1 MTDTTADAGTD
12 LVAALDATDPTTG
25 ALPATSEDTQ
35 QAADDAETEA
45 EAAAGEEALG
55 DAGKQ
60 ALERMKT
67 KLREERRL
75 RREAEAKIND
85 GAPEND
91 PERIQREADA
101 KALSKANDRI
111 IRAEIR
117 AAAAGKLSDPA
128 DALNF
133 IDLTQF
139 EVDDDG
145 SIDETEIADAIK
157 DLISKKPYLAA
168 QGGSRRP
175 QPDPSQ
181 GEAGRGTATTADRF
195 ASAIDGLL

>member
-12 LVAALDATDPTTG
+12 LVAALDATDPG
-25 ALPATSEDTQ
+25 ATDAPPAALDAA
-35 QAADDAETEA
+35 QAADDAELEA

-60 ALERMKT
+60 ALERMKG

-75 RREAEAKIND
+75 RREAEAKVND
-85 GAPEND
+85 GSPADD
-91 PERIQREADA
+91 PERIQREADSR
-101 KALSKANDRI
+101 ALAKANDRI
-111 IRAEIR
+111 IRAELR

-145 SIDETEIADAIK
+145 SIDEAEVADAIK

-168 QGGSRRP
+168 QGGSSRP
-175 QPDPSQ
+175 KPDPSQ

-195 ASAIDGLL
+195 ASSIDGLL